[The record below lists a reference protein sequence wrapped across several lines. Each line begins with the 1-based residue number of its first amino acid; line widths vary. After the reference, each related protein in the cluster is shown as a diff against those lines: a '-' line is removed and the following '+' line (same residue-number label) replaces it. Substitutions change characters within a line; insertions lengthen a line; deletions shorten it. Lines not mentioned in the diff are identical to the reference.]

1 MTKTFEDS
9 IASFPRSLEPE
20 FVMTSFDEPIYLSRG
35 RMDLLREDR
44 LIGHLEGE
52 LALEWLPKLQI
63 VCRGETDTAY
73 ADFLDGHSLTLYA
86 PQLELTTDAFV
97 TNMYTGK
104 RYELRAL
111 LMSADNQRLQ
121 STEQFRFYL
130 VNFPPFLGEPIRT
143 GSGSSAALSRGRLRM
158 TAGSLRCTIDRIG
171 RADNLIDYD
180 KKPGYLITHVAE
192 VQRPGQLIAV
202 SELKGI
208 LEALYWLFTFMRGAR
223 TGPILPSVDSP
234 FAKHWISVA
243 PWTVDEPR
251 RVYSWLPERS
261 PINADSLFR
270 FFLDKWVEPAW
281 NEALRTTI
289 AWYVAANSPST
300 SNEARI
306 PLCQIALEVLASLRG
321 IEGGAAHNRL
331 RQLLV
336 SLHIPTQVP
345 PRLQALHS
353 YAARLNVDAPKCLT
367 QIRNKLEHPTA
378 KNRQHVVTV
387 DGTTRMQAA
396 QYGMELF
403 ELCLLALMDYQ
414 GKYTRRAFQGWK
426 GDDEIPVP
434 WV

>member
-1 MTKTFEDS
+1 MTKTFED
-9 IASFPRSLEPE
+9 FPQGLEPE
-20 FVMTSFDEPIYLSRG
+20 FVMTSPDEPIHLVRG
-35 RMDLLREDR
+35 RIDLLHEDR
-44 LIGHLEGE
+44 LLGHLEGE
-52 LALEWLPKLQI
+52 LTLEWLPKLQI
-63 VCRGETDTAY
+63 VCRGEFDTAF
-73 ADFLDGHSLTLYA
+73 AQFFGDHCFTLYA
-86 PQLELTTDAFV
+86 PQLELTAEAFV
-97 TNMYTGK
+97 TSMKMGQS
-104 RYELRAL
+104 YELEAL
-111 LMSADNQRLQ
+111 LMSADNSKLQ
-121 STEQFRFYL
+121 GTAKFRFYL
-130 VNFPPFLGEPIRT
+130 VNFPLFLGEPVRT
-143 GSGSSAALSRGRLRM
+143 GSGPTAGARRDRLRM
-158 TAGSLRCTIDRIG
+158 TAGSLVCTIDRIS
-171 RADNLIDYD
+171 RARHFSESDN
-180 KKPGYLITHVAE
+180 KPGYLVTHVAE
-192 VQRPGQLIAV
+192 VQRPGRLIAPR
-202 SELKGI
+202 ELKDI

-234 FAKHWISVA
+234 FAKHWISVE

-261 PINADSLFR
+261 PINVDSLLR
-270 FFLDKWVEPAW
+270 FFLDKWAEPTW

-300 SNEARI
+300 PNEARI
-306 PLCQIALEVLASLRG
+306 PLCQIALEVLASLSG

-353 YAARLNVDAPKCLT
+353 YAARLDVDAPKCLT

-434 WV
+434 WA